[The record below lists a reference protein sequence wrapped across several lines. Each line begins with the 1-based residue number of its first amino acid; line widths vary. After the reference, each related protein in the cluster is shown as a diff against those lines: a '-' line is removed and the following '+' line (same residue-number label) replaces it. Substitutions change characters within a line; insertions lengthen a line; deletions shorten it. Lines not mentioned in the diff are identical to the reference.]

1 MNTQATL
8 EQLRELKLHGMAN
21 SYEAVM
27 ALPVNSQPGAHQLIA
42 QLTQHE
48 TESKQLRRTE
58 MYLRLS
64 KLRYAATS

>member
-8 EQLRELKLHGMAN
+8 DQMRELRLHGMAD

-42 QLTQHE
+42 QLVQHE
-48 TESKQLRRTE
+48 TESKQRR
-58 MYLRLS
+58 RIRIWS
-64 KLRYAATS
+64 D